1 MASQTKFVMPK
12 TVEEANEIGVSLCIP
27 RVFNNINHRRIKGW
41 FIKNLRGWGFVERV
55 DLVPVFKNGKQV
67 YKRAYV
73 HYAVGRFNM
82 RATDE
87 DGTNILQTFVDGSII
102 EVTYDDP
109 WFWRLSLSRCARP
122 DEPPSPYKQNL
133 ATPRIKRRQVIDLKE
148 AASSKLEHET
158 DLQPDEELR
167 GDGAAAAAKK

>member
-1 MASQTKFVMPK
+1 MATQTKFVMPK
-12 TVEEANEIGVSLCIP
+12 TAEEANEIGVSICIP

-55 DLVPVFKNGKQV
+55 DLVPVFKDGKQI

-82 RATDE
+82 RATDA
-87 DGTNILQTFVDGSII
+87 DGTNILQTFVDGNII

-109 WFWRLSLSRCARP
+109 WFWKLSLSRCARP

-133 ATPRIKRRQVIDLKE
+133 ATPRVKRREVIDLKQYPLKKTTTE
-148 AASSKLEHET
+148 NDET
-158 DLQPDEELR
+158 
-167 GDGAAAAAKK
+167 AAAAEE